1 MQIKKIN
8 NTQSPTF
15 RLREQGTTAK
25 SDKATV
31 QSADKVSPSG
41 NGPNSE
47 DNIRLVYGLK
57 VDVKVSQRYL
67 KRYKEHLDEL
77 KKRNE
82 ELNKIGSATTEEK
95 EARAKNEAFLQ
106 GKVDEY
112 NEKIKKST
120 DALTEYTKGM
130 SPILE
135 QQIDKEAEKD
145 VAKQFGEKVLEDG
158 QDIESIIKKFAKEN
172 EKNNIMDLF
181 KGLQKEQEENNKK
194 NSNQSVQ
201 ESNVDVSV

>member
-1 MQIKKIN
+1 MHIKN
-8 NTQSPTF
+8 LNSTQSPTF
-15 RLREQGTTAK
+15 RLKAQGTTAK
-25 SDKATV
+25 NYNATT

-41 NGPNSE
+41 GGPNSE

-57 VDVKVSQRYL
+57 VEVKTSQRYL
-67 KRYKEHLDEL
+67 KRYKNHLDEL
-77 KKRNE
+77 KKQNE
-82 ELNKIGSATTEEK
+82 ELNKIGGATTEEK

-120 DALTEYTKGM
+120 DALDEYTKGM

-145 VAKQFGEKVLEDG
+145 VAKEFGEKVLEDG

-172 EKNNIMDLF
+172 GKNNIMDLF
-181 KGLQKEQEENNKK
+181 KELQKEQEKSNKK